1 MRTAIAAAL
10 VMLALCPPAA
20 AQTAPPSPPAS
31 ACEPK
36 QALLGGIGRASVVA
50 FTGAV
55 FGDRVCA
62 TVATIAI
69 DGFAATLAPAPGA
82 NALVDAALGTGTGA
96 TLVVSPYALG
106 ALAEGPAPAGAATA
120 RVGPFVV
127 APGGT
132 IPNFNGDTASLPRVV
147 LAFAGQNLLLIGT
160 TNVTLVDLAKALRDQ
175 PDLFGADAV
184 ERAVVLASG
193 SNAALALRTAD
204 GTFGSA
210 ALPAAQVLELTKR

>member
-10 VMLALCPPAA
+10 FALALCAPAG
-20 AQTAPPSPPAS
+20 AQSPAP
-31 ACEPK
+31 CEPK

-69 DGFAATLAPAPGA
+69 DGFAAALAPAPGA
-82 NALVDAALGTGTGA
+82 SALIDASLGTGSGA
-96 TLVVSPYALG
+96 TLVVSPFAVS
-106 ALAEGPAPAGAATA
+106 ALAADTPAPAGAATA
-120 RVGPFVV
+120 SVGPFVV

-147 LAFAGQNLLLIGT
+147 LAFAGQNLLLVGT

-175 PDLFGADAV
+175 PDLFGADTV

-193 SNAALALRTAD
+193 PNAALTLRTAD
-204 GTFGSA
+204 GTFGSGA
-210 ALPAAQVLELTKR
+210 MPAANVLELTKR

>member
-10 VMLALCPPAA
+10 FTLALCPPAG
-20 AQTAPPSPPAS
+20 AQTAPPP
-31 ACEPK
+31 CEAK

-62 TVATIAI
+62 TVATLAI
-69 DGFAATLAPAPGA
+69 DGFAAALAPAPNA
-82 NALVDAALGTGTGA
+82 NALVDAALGTGSGA
-96 TLVVSPYALG
+96 TLVVSPYAVS
-106 ALAEGPAPAGAATA
+106 ALAAGTPAPAGAATA
-120 RVGPFVV
+120 QVGPFVI
-127 APGGT
+127 APGGA

-175 PDLFGADAV
+175 PDLFGADTV
-184 ERAVVLASG
+184 ERAVVLANG
-193 SNAALALRTAD
+193 PNAALTLRTPD
-204 GTFGSA
+204 GTFGTGTM
-210 ALPAAQVLELTKR
+210 PAANVLELTKR